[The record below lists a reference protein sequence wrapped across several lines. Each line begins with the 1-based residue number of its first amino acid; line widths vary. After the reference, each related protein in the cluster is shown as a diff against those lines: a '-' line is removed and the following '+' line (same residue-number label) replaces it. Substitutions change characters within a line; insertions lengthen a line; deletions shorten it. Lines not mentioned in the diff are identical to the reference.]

1 MSTKDDQLDAL
12 QQIEFL
18 VVDSYRTQPELNDFA
33 VQQCYDT
40 LLNLY
45 GAEQRGTQPHTKQ
58 LSDLQQELF
67 ERLQDTIEL
76 RLGRAETSPENPPPP
91 ITLAELISCLRKLQ
105 KSVPKWTKKG
115 GSRGYLNFVSQ
126 FL

>member
-67 ERLQDTIEL
+67 ERLQPP
-76 RLGRAETSPENPPPP
+76 GR
-91 ITLAELISCLRKLQ
+91 
-105 KSVPKWTKKG
+105 
-115 GSRGYLNFVSQ
+115 
-126 FL
+126 